1 MITFKIRP
9 VPKPRQ
15 SIRDKWSPSKSTLR
29 YRLFADELRYQAID
43 MKFVLPDS
51 FAVEFVIPM
60 PKSWSIRQKSLM
72 NGKPHKQTPDLSNL
86 LKSLEDALRKEDKEI
101 WDVHA
106 SKRWGETGLIRIYSP
121 TEFDWADL

>member
-1 MITFKIRP
+1 MITFNIRP

-29 YRLFADELRYQAID
+29 YRLFADELRYQAMD

-106 SKRWGETGLIRIYSP
+106 SKRWGETGLIRIYTP
-121 TEFDWADL
+121 TEFDWAD

>member
-1 MITFKIRP
+1 M
-9 VPKPRQ
+9 
-15 SIRDKWSPSKSTLR
+15 
-29 YRLFADELRYQAID
+29 
-43 MKFVLPDS
+43 
-51 FAVEFVIPM
+51 
-60 PKSWSIRQKSLM
+60 M

>member
-1 MITFKIRP
+1 MITFNIRP

-29 YRLFADELRYQAID
+29 YRLFADELRYQAMD

>member
-1 MITFKIRP
+1 MITFNIRP

-29 YRLFADELRYQAID
+29 YRLFADELRYQAMD

-121 TEFDWADL
+121 TEFDWAD

>member
-1 MITFKIRP
+1 MITFNIRP

-29 YRLFADELRYQAID
+29 YRLFADELRYQAMD

-51 FAVEFVIPM
+51 FAVEFIIPM

>member
-1 MITFKIRP
+1 MITFNIRP

-29 YRLFADELRYQAID
+29 YRLFADELRYQAMD

-72 NGKPHKQTPDLSNL
+72 NGRPHKQTPDLSNL

>member
-29 YRLFADELRYQAID
+29 YRLFADELRYQAMD

-51 FAVEFVIPM
+51 FAVEFIIPM

-72 NGKPHKQTPDLSNL
+72 NGRPHKQTPDLSNL

>member
-1 MITFKIRP
+1 MITFQIRP

-29 YRLFADELRYQAID
+29 YRLFADELRYQAMD

>member
-29 YRLFADELRYQAID
+29 YRLFADELRYQAMD

-51 FAVEFVIPM
+51 FAVEFIIPM

>member
-1 MITFKIRP
+1 LITFQIRP

-29 YRLFADELRYQAID
+29 YRLFADELRYQAMD

>member
-1 MITFKIRP
+1 MITFNIRP

-29 YRLFADELRYQAID
+29 YRLFADELRYQAMD

-86 LKSLEDALRKEDKEI
+86 LKSLEDALRREDKEI

>member
-1 MITFKIRP
+1 LITFKIRP

-29 YRLFADELRYQAID
+29 YRLFADELRYQAMD

-72 NGKPHKQTPDLSNL
+72 NGRPHKQTPDLSNL

-106 SKRWGETGLIRIYSP
+106 SKRWGETGLIRIYTP
-121 TEFDWADL
+121 TEFDWAD

>member
-1 MITFKIRP
+1 LITFKIRP

-29 YRLFADELRYQAID
+29 YRLFADELRYQAMD

-72 NGKPHKQTPDLSNL
+72 NGRPHKQTPDLSNL

-106 SKRWGETGLIRIYSP
+106 SKRWGETGLIRIYSL
-121 TEFDWADL
+121 TEFDWAD

>member
-1 MITFKIRP
+1 M
-9 VPKPRQ
+9 
-15 SIRDKWSPSKSTLR
+15 DK
-29 YRLFADELRYQAID
+29 
-43 MKFVLPDS
+43 KFELPDS

-60 PKSWSIRQKSLM
+60 PKSWSTRQKSLM

-106 SKRWGETGLIRIYSP
+106 SKRWGETGLIRIYSQNDKD
-121 TEFDWADL
+121 FDWADL

>member
-1 MITFKIRP
+1 LITFQIRP

-43 MKFVLPDS
+43 KKFELPDS

>member
-1 MITFKIRP
+1 MITFNIRP

-29 YRLFADELRYQAID
+29 YRLFADELRYQAMD

-51 FAVEFVIPM
+51 FAVEFIIPM

-72 NGKPHKQTPDLSNL
+72 NGRPHKQTPDLSNL

-121 TEFDWADL
+121 TEFDWAD

>member
-29 YRLFADELRYQAID
+29 YRLFADELRYQAMD

-72 NGKPHKQTPDLSNL
+72 NGRPHKQTPDLSNL

>member
-29 YRLFADELRYQAID
+29 YRLFADELRYQAMD

-72 NGKPHKQTPDLSNL
+72 NGKPHMQTPDLSNL

-106 SKRWGETGLIRIYSP
+106 SKRWGEVGRIRIYTP
-121 TEFDWADL
+121 TEFNWAD

>member
-1 MITFKIRP
+1 MITFNIRP

-29 YRLFADELRYQAID
+29 YRLFADELRYQAMD

-51 FAVEFVIPM
+51 FAVEFIIPM

-121 TEFDWADL
+121 TDFDWADL

>member
-29 YRLFADELRYQAID
+29 YRLFADELRYQAMD

-106 SKRWGETGLIRIYSP
+106 SKRWGETGLIRIYTP
-121 TEFDWADL
+121 TEFDWAD